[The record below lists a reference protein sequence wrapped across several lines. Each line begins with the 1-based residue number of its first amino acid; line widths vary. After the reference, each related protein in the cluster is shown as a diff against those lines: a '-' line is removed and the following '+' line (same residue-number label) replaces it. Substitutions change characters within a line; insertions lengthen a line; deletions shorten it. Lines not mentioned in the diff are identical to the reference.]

1 MREIR
6 SWWERRG
13 STLSSVFVSSLQLL
27 YVHILFCFHHAPFCL
42 GSGLAGSFTHVPR
55 WPLIVGSRKE
65 GRPRSSRPTQFPQ
78 QRRGEPRE
86 RRSQILIR
94 ASFSSLTRGQRSK
107 NVGRWEKKKKKTWR
121 KETFIYIRTL
131 NIYFFFRQR
140 GSRKKDEFG
149 TKDRLYMGMRCKLWD
164 RKRKHCF
171 RALTWVALFLSLF
184 SILLSKMEM
193 IVLHYILPPS
203 TPSWIEIL
211 LYTVSYVFMSIMCSM
226 LYNPIYKRGISFR

>member
-13 STLSSVFVSSLQLL
+13 STLGSVFVSSLQLL

-65 GRPRSSRPTQFPQ
+65 GRPRSFVPLNFPNNDEESLGSDGA
-78 QRRGEPRE
+78 RSLSALPFLLWREGNEAKMLDDERKRE
-86 RRSQILIR
+86 R
-94 ASFSSLTRGQRSK
+94 
-107 NVGRWEKKKKKTWR
+107 KKTWR

-131 NIYFFFRQR
+131 NIYFSFRQR

-171 RALTWVALFLSLF
+171 RALTWVALFLSL
-184 SILLSKMEM
+184 SS
-193 IVLHYILPPS
+193 
-203 TPSWIEIL
+203 
-211 LYTVSYVFMSIMCSM
+211 LYYF
-226 LYNPIYKRGISFR
+226 PRWRW